1 MVNSKFNGSTPVG
14 YDALVARFNLQVIPN
29 WHHSR
34 TSQSTIRKTYTDAGQ
49 VVEVYPRFLTP
60 QDSFGGHLEF
70 ALKYDGTNLEI
81 LSALF
86 EKAPEDELLAYIRS
100 KPTGKYARR
109 VWYLFELLTGKRIPI
124 EDLTTANYVDLLE
137 ANEYYTA
144 KPVQVRR
151 QRVNHNLLGDARFSP
166 IVRRTEKLAAFE
178 KKDLSGR
185 CRQLL
190 DGYPRNILR
199 RALSYLYTK
208 ETKSSFE
215 IENVTLDASRT
226 ERFITLLA
234 TAEKKDFLAKPEL
247 IELQNRI
254 VDERFRDP
262 DYRQSQNYV
271 GESVS
276 WREKIHFVSPKPV
289 DLAALMEG
297 MFAAHRRME
306 VGKVQAVVHAAT
318 IAFGFVY
325 MHPFEDGNGR
335 IHRFL
340 IHNIL
345 ARSGFTPPGV
355 IFPVS
360 AAMLQDKEAYDT
372 ALENFSI
379 PLLPLLQYRLDH
391 QGGMTVQNETA
402 LRYRFI
408 DMTAQTEALFLFVER
423 VIETDLVKELDFL
436 RNYDTVKSALQSIV
450 DMPDRLIDLF
460 IRLCVQNKGLLSAP
474 KRKNHFSMLTDE
486 EVAQMQ
492 QAVKE
497 SHLVE

>member
-1 MVNSKFNGSTPVG
+1 MVNSETNDSIPAG
-14 YDALVARFNLQVIPN
+14 YDALVVRFNPQVIPN

-34 TSQSTIRKTYTDAGQ
+34 IGKSNVRQTHNQDGQ
-49 VVEVYPRFLTP
+49 VFETYPSFLTP
-60 QDSFGGHLEF
+60 QDSLGGHLEF

-81 LSALF
+81 LSAIF

-109 VWYLFELLTGKRIPI
+109 LWYLFELLTGKRLPI

-137 ANEYYTA
+137 ADAYYTA
-144 KPVQVRR
+144 DPVQVRR
-151 QRVNHNLLGDARFSP
+151 QRVNNNLLGDARFSP
-166 IVRRTEKLAAFE
+166 TVRRTAKLAEFE
-178 KKDLSGR
+178 NKDLSGR

-190 DGYPRNILR
+190 EGYPREILR

-215 IENVTLDASRT
+215 MENVTLDASRT
-226 ERFITLLA
+226 ERFIALLA
-234 TAEKKDFLAKPEL
+234 TAEKKDFFAKPEL
-247 IELQNRI
+247 IDLQNRI
-254 VDERFRDP
+254 VDERFREP
-262 DYRQSQNYV
+262 NYRQSQNYV
-271 GESVS
+271 GESLPR
-276 WREKIHFVSPKPV
+276 REKVHFVSPKPA

-297 MFAAHRRME
+297 MFEAHRRME
-306 VGKVQAVVHAAT
+306 AGKIQAVVHAAT

-345 ARSGFTPPGV
+345 AKRAFTPPGA

-360 AAMLQDKEAYDT
+360 AAMLQDKEAYDA
-372 ALENFSI
+372 ALENFSV
-379 PLLPLLQYRLDH
+379 PLLPLVDYTLDY
-391 QGGMTVQNETA
+391 QGRMSVKNETA
-402 LRYRFI
+402 RHYRFI
-408 DMTAQTEALFLFVER
+408 DMTAQTEALFFFVER
-423 VIETDLVKELDFL
+423 VIATDLVQELDFL
-436 RNYDTVKSALQSIV
+436 RNYDTAKSALQAIV

-460 IRLCVQNKGLLSAP
+460 ISLCVQNQGVLSAA
-474 KRKNHFSMLTDE
+474 KRKHHFAMLTDE

-492 QAVKE
+492 QAIKA
-497 SHLVE
+497 SHLVG

>member
-1 MVNSKFNGSTPVG
+1 
-14 YDALVARFNLQVIPN
+14 
-29 WHHSR
+29 
-34 TSQSTIRKTYTDAGQ
+34 
-49 VVEVYPRFLTP
+49 
-60 QDSFGGHLEF
+60 
-70 ALKYDGTNLEI
+70 
-81 LSALF
+81 
-86 EKAPEDELLAYIRS
+86 YIRS

-109 VWYLFELLTGKRIPI
+109 LWYLFELLTGKRLPI
-124 EDLTTANYVDLLE
+124 DDLTTANYVDLLE
-137 ANEYYTA
+137 ADEYYTTA
-144 KPVQVRR
+144 PVQVRR
-151 QRVNHNLLGDARFSP
+151 QRVNDNLLGDARFSP
-166 IVRRTEKLAAFE
+166 TVRRTAKLAEFE
-178 KKDLSGR
+178 KKNLSRR

-190 DGYPRNILR
+190 EGYPRDIMR

-226 ERFITLLA
+226 ERFIALLA
-234 TAEKKDFLAKPEL
+234 SAEKKDFFAKPEL
-247 IELQNRI
+247 IDLQNRI
-254 VDERFRDP
+254 ADERFREP

-271 GESVS
+271 GESAS
-276 WREKIHFVSPKPV
+276 HREIVHFVSPKPA

-306 VGKVQAVVHAAT
+306 AGKIQAVIHAAT
-318 IAFGFVY
+318 VAFGFVY

-345 ARSGFTPPGV
+345 ARAGFTPPGA

-360 AAMLQDKEAYDT
+360 AAMLQDKEAYDA
-372 ALENFSI
+372 ALEHFSV
-379 PLLPLLQYRLDH
+379 PLLPLVEYKLDY
-391 QGGMTVQNETA
+391 QGRMTVHNETA

-423 VIETDLVKELDFL
+423 VIETDLVQELDFL
-436 RNYDTVKSALQSIV
+436 RNYDTAKSAIQAIV
-450 DMPDRLIDLF
+450 DMPDRLLDLF
-460 IRLCVQNKGLLSAP
+460 IRLCVQNKGVLSAA
-474 KRKNHFSMLTDE
+474 KRKNHFDMLTDE

-492 QAVKE
+492 QVIKE